1 MLGDRSTPW
10 TPSHIDPLLYLFSH
24 ISLLIYSE
32 VGPCTT
38 MQCVTLV
45 TKKLEIPAEA
55 QLAIFILP
63 HVQHSQGTLKKK
75 KKKKKNSAI

>member
-1 MLGDRSTPW
+1 
-10 TPSHIDPLLYLFSH
+10 
-24 ISLLIYSE
+24 
-32 VGPCTT
+32 
-38 MQCVTLV
+38 V

-75 KKKKKNSAI
+75 KKQRGISV